1 MPLSRKQQIDQH
13 ERRLIEIA
21 KELEEIVTEQAKATT
36 LKDQKALVQEQQ
48 ELEDEKAAIG
58 RICQALQLEID
69 EDSKR
74 KEVQNLTKWNEDER
88 PAFQQEFEE
97 ICDKIEK
104 RLDSAKKAYDE
115 LKEAER
121 KAKEQWKQRG
131 SHGSPVRTVSQ
142 RHFADF
148 LGVSPTRRVASGY
161 GARQNKFSKMFSI
174 HRG

>member
-13 ERRLIEIA
+13 ERRLIEIT
-21 KELEEIVTEQAKATT
+21 KELEGIVTEQAKVTT
-36 LKDQKALVQEQQ
+36 PKDQVALVQEKQ
-48 ELEDEKAAIG
+48 ELEGEKTAIG
-58 RICQALQLEID
+58 RACRALQLEID

-74 KEVQNLTKWNEDER
+74 KEAQDLKKWDEDER

-131 SHGSPVRTVSQ
+131 SHGSPVRTVSE
-142 RHFADF
+142 RNFAGF
-148 LGVSPTRRVASGY
+148 LGVNSTRRVNAGY
-161 GARQNKFSKMFSI
+161 GPRRNKFTKMFSI
-174 HRG
+174 HR